1 MIWGR
6 FWNRLESKW
15 NQITGGGRWEQRRE
29 GSEDGVPVGGV
40 CVKRGN
46 TGRSGAGG
54 IVSRRVCERGPGQ
67 LENRTEEVKNFI
79 GICTKNRTITFLF
92 AVA

>member
-29 GSEDGVPVGGV
+29 GREDGVPVGGV
-40 CVKRGN
+40 CV
-46 TGRSGAGG
+46 
-54 IVSRRVCERGPGQ
+54 CEGETQEDQGLGVLSAEGCVREDQGS
-67 LENRTEEVKNFI
+67 
-79 GICTKNRTITFLF
+79 
-92 AVA
+92 